1 MWGKVEP
8 EQRKKL
14 LSTSSCLFQPM
25 IYTEPCGQN
34 VIEAML
40 SGTPVIAMNYGGF
53 INAIKEG
60 VTGYLYGKQEIINNV
75 TLSLFDTKEIVEIM
89 Q

>member
-25 IYTEPCGQN
+25 IYTEPCG
-34 VIEAML
+34 
-40 SGTPVIAMNYGGF
+40 
-53 INAIKEG
+53 
-60 VTGYLYGKQEIINNV
+60 
-75 TLSLFDTKEIVEIM
+75 
-89 Q
+89 

>member
-1 MWGKVEP
+1 
-8 EQRKKL
+8 
-14 LSTSSCLFQPM
+14 
-25 IYTEPCGQN
+25 
-34 VIEAML
+34 ML